1 MVQNTDIVVI
11 GAGIAGMTAAVYAV
25 RAGKR
30 VSVLECEGFGGQIA
44 SSPRVENYP
53 GIAGISG
60 ADLSDAM
67 YKQASDLGVEFAFAQ
82 AQSVA
87 PQADGGF
94 VVESDAGPYACR
106 SVILASG
113 AHHRGLGLPR
123 EKELTGH
130 GVAYCAVCD
139 GAFYRDGKTA
149 VVGGGSAALQSAEYL
164 CGVCKEVVLI
174 HRRDEFRGEAALAK
188 RVCANPNL
196 TLMLDSNVVEYLGE
210 DKLTGIVVENVVGVG
225 YSVRFDEIW
234 VLAADGVV
242 VVDGENKFYRRR
254 MKIENL
260 VNSDAGT
267 ILCESSSLLAIE
279 EENELLMRFRELSQR
294 GRTSIFTT
302 LDALERLAPNIRRQW
317 RKRFR

>member
-30 VSVLECEGFGGQIA
+30 VTVLECEGFGGQIA

-94 VVESDAGPYACR
+94 VVESDAGTYACR
-106 SVILASG
+106 SVILATG
-113 AHHRGLGLPR
+113 AHHRGLGLPK
-123 EKELTGH
+123 EKELTGR

-196 TLMLDSNVVEYLGE
+196 TLMLDSNVVEYLGD
-210 DKLTGIVVENVVGVG
+210 DKLTGIVVENKKTGVRTEVAVDGLFLAVGQQPANERFAPPVELDASDYVLAG
-225 YSVRFDEIW
+225 EDCRTNVPGLFAAGDCRVKSVRQ
-234 VLAADGVV
+234 LTTAAADGTVAALAACTW
-242 VVDGENKFYRRR
+242 VDEHPAA
-254 MKIENL
+254 E
-260 VNSDAGT
+260 
-267 ILCESSSLLAIE
+267 
-279 EENELLMRFRELSQR
+279 
-294 GRTSIFTT
+294 
-302 LDALERLAPNIRRQW
+302 
-317 RKRFR
+317 

>member
-1 MVQNTDIVVI
+1 MTQTTDIVVI

-30 VSVLECEGFGGQIA
+30 VIVLECEAFGGQIS

-60 ADLSDAM
+60 ADLSDAL

-82 AQSVA
+82 AQSIA

-210 DKLTGIVVENVVGVG
+210 DKLTGIVVENKKTGARTQVPVDGVFLCVGQAPGNGPFAPPVELDEAG
-225 YSVRFDEIW
+225 YVKAGEDCRTNVPGLFAAGDCRAKSVRQ
-234 VLAADGVV
+234 LTTAAADGTVAALAACTW
-242 VVDGENKFYRRR
+242 VDEHPAA
-254 MKIENL
+254 E
-260 VNSDAGT
+260 
-267 ILCESSSLLAIE
+267 
-279 EENELLMRFRELSQR
+279 
-294 GRTSIFTT
+294 
-302 LDALERLAPNIRRQW
+302 
-317 RKRFR
+317 

>member
-30 VSVLECEGFGGQIA
+30 VTVLECEGFGGQIA

-94 VVESDAGPYACR
+94 VVESDAGTYACR
-106 SVILASG
+106 SVILATG
-113 AHHRGLGLPR
+113 AHHRGLGLPK
-123 EKELTGH
+123 EKELTGR

-196 TLMLDSNVVEYLGE
+196 TLMLDSNVVEYLGD
-210 DKLTGIVVENVVGVG
+210 DKLTGIVVENKKTGVRTEVAVDGLFLAVGQQPANERFAPLVELDASG
-225 YSVRFDEIW
+225 YVLAGEDCRTNVPGLFAAGDCRVKSVRQ
-234 VLAADGVV
+234 LTTAAADGTVAALAACTW
-242 VVDGENKFYRRR
+242 VDEHPAA
-254 MKIENL
+254 E
-260 VNSDAGT
+260 
-267 ILCESSSLLAIE
+267 
-279 EENELLMRFRELSQR
+279 
-294 GRTSIFTT
+294 
-302 LDALERLAPNIRRQW
+302 
-317 RKRFR
+317 

>member
-30 VSVLECEGFGGQIA
+30 VTVLECEGFGGQIA

-87 PQADGGF
+87 PQADSGF
-94 VVESDAGPYACR
+94 VVESDAGTYACR
-106 SVILASG
+106 SVILATG
-113 AHHRGLGLPR
+113 AHHRGLGLPK
-123 EKELTGH
+123 EKELTGR

-196 TLMLDSNVVEYLGE
+196 TLMLDSNVVEYLGD
-210 DKLTGIVVENVVGVG
+210 DKLTGIVVENKKTGVRTEVAVDGLFLAVGQQPANERFAPLVELDASG
-225 YSVRFDEIW
+225 YVLAGEDCRTNVPGLFAAGDCRVKSVRQ
-234 VLAADGVV
+234 LTTAAADGTVAALAACSW
-242 VVDGENKFYRRR
+242 VDEHPAA
-254 MKIENL
+254 E
-260 VNSDAGT
+260 
-267 ILCESSSLLAIE
+267 
-279 EENELLMRFRELSQR
+279 
-294 GRTSIFTT
+294 
-302 LDALERLAPNIRRQW
+302 
-317 RKRFR
+317 

>member
-30 VSVLECEGFGGQIA
+30 VTVLECEGFGGQIA

-87 PQADGGF
+87 PQSDGGF
-94 VVESDAGPYACR
+94 VVESDAGTYACR
-106 SVILASG
+106 SVILATG
-113 AHHRGLGLPR
+113 AHHRGLGLPK

-196 TLMLDSNVVEYLGE
+196 TLMLDSNVVEYLGD
-210 DKLTGIVVENVVGVG
+210 DKLTGIVVENKKTGVRTEVAVDGLFLAVGQQPANERFAPPVELDASG
-225 YSVRFDEIW
+225 YVLAGEDCRTNVPGLFAAGDCRVKSVRQ
-234 VLAADGVV
+234 LTTAAADGTVAALAACTW
-242 VVDGENKFYRRR
+242 VDEHPAA
-254 MKIENL
+254 E
-260 VNSDAGT
+260 
-267 ILCESSSLLAIE
+267 
-279 EENELLMRFRELSQR
+279 
-294 GRTSIFTT
+294 
-302 LDALERLAPNIRRQW
+302 
-317 RKRFR
+317 